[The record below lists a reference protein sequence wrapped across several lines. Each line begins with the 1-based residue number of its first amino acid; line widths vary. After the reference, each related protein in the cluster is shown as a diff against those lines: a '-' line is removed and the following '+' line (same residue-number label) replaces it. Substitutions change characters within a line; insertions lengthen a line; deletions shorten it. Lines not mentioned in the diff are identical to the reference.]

1 MNYKDFYKSL
11 YNEQQAHQA
20 LDEEK
25 FKRRKN
31 LTHVADVPMFSIYV
45 SDAVS
50 KNPDKA
56 KLVNLESIKRSLS
69 DARNEIHKIGFP
81 SMHVNVVI
89 DDIKKSYPL
98 VTGGAA
104 GLAVQNQFMVIDV
117 HNLDETKRIAVHEWA
132 HLWMAQKPKLFKK
145 AILDVY
151 NNIMSVASSKTVDV
165 TYDDLLSGESSPKYK
180 LAAHLAKLV
189 PDKIYHRMLDYWMN
203 YFNGLMFNNKITS
216 QYRLFSKKFTKNL
229 VDALPMGLRFETTIK
244 QPITMMSLSRGGSI
258 VLPTDSKVYV
268 EKGNS
273 LWIVGTEQNDT
284 TYEGVV
290 KYENAEK
297 MLGSDMYDKIDQILK
312 LHSSVDKMSK
322 KQLESEILFDMKHNV
337 RNAFKMMVDRY
348 MQGYKPSNKEY
359 ATLEMWVEKYV
370 YPMYLYVLRNTK
382 EYNKV
387 NDFNASERYSYF
399 WIQNKLRPADVSFMR
414 FSSFIYNRELMSKQ
428 HTQGDRALTG
438 GEHYETRKIL
448 AELVEWVNEYGLS
461 NNLELWATAIELFFK
476 LPFKYRTTIVKLMV

>member
-11 YNEQQAHQA
+11 YNKQQAHQA

-45 SDAVS
+45 ADAVG
-50 KNPDKA
+50 KDPNNA
-56 KLVNLESIKRSLS
+56 KLINIESIKRDLS

-104 GLAVQNQFMVIDV
+104 GLAVQNQFMVINV

-189 PDKIYHRMLDYWMN
+189 PDKISHRMLDYWSN
-203 YFNGLMFNNKITS
+203 YFSFLMFDKRFSS
-216 QYRLFSKKFTKNL
+216 QYRLFGKKFTKNL

-258 VLPTDSKVYV
+258 VLPADSKVYV

-273 LWIVGTEQNDT
+273 LWIVGTEQTDV

-297 MLGSDMYDKIDQILK
+297 MFGSDMYDKIDQVLK
-312 LHSSVDKMSK
+312 LRSSVDKMSK
-322 KQLESEILFDMKHNV
+322 KQLESEILFDMKYNI
-337 RNAFKMMVDRY
+337 RNTFKMMVDRY
-348 MQGYKPSNKEY
+348 IPGYKPSNKEY
-359 ATLEMWVEKYV
+359 ATLEMWAEKYV

-438 GEHYETRKIL
+438 GEHSDTRKIL
-448 AELVEWVNEYGLS
+448 AQLVEWVNEYGLS
-461 NNLELWATAIELFFK
+461 NNLELWATAIELFFN

>member
-1 MNYKDFYKSL
+1 MNYKDFYKGL
-11 YNEQQAHQA
+11 YNEQQAHKA

-50 KNPDKA
+50 KNPDAA
-56 KLVNLESIKRSLS
+56 KLVDIEFIKRSLS

-98 VTGGAA
+98 VMGGAA
-104 GLAVQNQFMVIDV
+104 GLAVQNQFMVINV
-117 HNLDETKRIAVHEWA
+117 HNLDETKRVAVHEWA

-151 NNIMSVASSKTVDV
+151 NNTMSVASRKAVDV

-180 LAAHLAKLV
+180 IAAHLAKLV
-189 PDKIYHRMLDYWMN
+189 PDKIYHRILDYWVN
-203 YFNGLMFNNKITS
+203 YFNGLMFSNKITS
-216 QYRLFSKKFTKNL
+216 KYRLFSKKFTKNL

-244 QPITMMSLSRGGSI
+244 QPITMMSFSRGGTI
-258 VLPTDSKVYV
+258 VLPSNSKVYV

-273 LWIVGTEQNDT
+273 MWIVGAEQNGII
-284 TYEGVV
+284 YEGVV

-297 MLGSDMYDKIDQILK
+297 MFGSDMYDKVEQVLK
-312 LHSSVDKMSK
+312 LRSSIDRMSK
-322 KQLESEILFDMKHNV
+322 KQLESEILFDMK
-337 RNAFKMMVDRY
+337 RNIRETFKMMVNRHIP
-348 MQGYKPSNKEY
+348 GYIPSDKDY
-359 ATLEMWVEKYV
+359 AMLEMWVEKYV

-387 NDFNASERYSYF
+387 KDLNQSERYSYF
-399 WIQNKLRPADVSFMR
+399 WVQNKLKPADVSLMR
-414 FSSFIYNRELMSKQ
+414 FSSFIYNRDLMSKQ
-428 HTQGDRALTG
+428 HTQNDRALTG
-438 GEHYETRKIL
+438 EEHYETRKIL

-476 LPFKYRTTIVKLMV
+476 LPFKYRTIIVKLMV